1 MFCRYITRMD
11 PFRRDSLQCNYSG
24 IATEL
29 RSAILSIIEQL
40 DKQPLVY
47 LMVWLKSILHSTTSF
62 IGKLSGWAMV
72 RCDTTQV
79 MSLPLSVGWGASMY
93 SLWTVTVLSGL
104 FVFGGVVAFPLSV
117 VDQEMDAAGRPL
129 NDSQRATTTGVLL
142 AVTVTVLAVFLGL
155 AVGEREREFDLY
167 LMVLL

>member
-1 MFCRYITRMD
+1 
-11 PFRRDSLQCNYSG
+11 
-24 IATEL
+24 
-29 RSAILSIIEQL
+29 
-40 DKQPLVY
+40 
-47 LMVWLKSILHSTTSF
+47 
-62 IGKLSGWAMV
+62 
-72 RCDTTQV
+72 
-79 MSLPLSVGWGASMY
+79 MY

-155 AVGEREREFDLY
+155 AVGKEREFDLY